1 MRSNSLKRL
10 FIILYIF
17 LFPVIMFS
25 QEKIKLNLQQSIDM
39 ALEKNPGIRIAE
51 KEVDKARAG
60 VWEAYSTILPRLD
73 ASASLQH
80 AWQIQENTIPN
91 FLKPM
96 LGPLAGMIPEL
107 QDMPDYVRMSFGLEN
122 TILYGAT
129 VSQPLFLGGAGYA
142 GIKMATAAKN
152 ASALNFEEQRQSLIF
167 NTANAFLMTLLAQEV
182 VNVQQEALEQANANL
197 EVVTKK
203 YDAGMA
209 TGFDKM
215 RAEVD
220 VANLKPKV
228 TSSRNDFDAAL
239 TQLKTVLGLNMDINI
254 EIEGKFNFVED
265 EFGSKSLDQVKT
277 IAWENRPALRAID
290 YQKNITRSGITLA
303 RSEFLP
309 KLFFQTDYSF
319 MAMKNDLNLSQD
331 DFSKGFTSAI
341 SLQIPL
347 FHGFASTKKYQKARL
362 DHKIMLD
369 TEKQIYDGIAAEV
382 EIGYNNFQVARQ
394 NYYSA
399 QETVQLAEEA
409 LRLANLMYEEGAN
422 TQLDVLSSRLSL
434 TQAKLNYLSS
444 LFDYQLSRYNL
455 RKVTG
460 KLKGIL

>member
-1 MRSNSLKRL
+1 MRNNSLKRL
-10 FIILYIF
+10 LIISYIF
-17 LFPVIMFS
+17 LLPAIMFS
-25 QEKIKLNLQQSIDM
+25 QEKIKLNLEQSIDM

-51 KEVDKARAG
+51 KEVAKARAG

-96 LGPLAGMIPEL
+96 LGPLADMIPEL

-152 ASALNFEEQRQSLIF
+152 ASALNLEEQRQSLIF
-167 NTANAFLMTLLAQEV
+167 RTANAFLMTLLAQEV
-182 VNVQQEALEQANANL
+182 VNVQQEALEQADANL
-197 EVVTKK
+197 KVVTKR

-228 TSSRNDFDAAL
+228 TSAQNDFDAAL
-239 TQLKTVLGLNMDINI
+239 TQLKTVLGLNMNAEL

-265 EFGSKSLDQVKT
+265 EFGRQSLEQVKT

-290 YQKNITRSGITLA
+290 YQKNISRGGITLA

-319 MAMKNDLNLSQD
+319 MAMQNDLNISQD

-347 FHGFASTKKYQKARL
+347 FHGFASTKKYQKAQL

-382 EIGYNNFQVARQ
+382 EIGYNNFQVAQQ

-399 QETVQLAEEA
+399 LETVQLAEEA